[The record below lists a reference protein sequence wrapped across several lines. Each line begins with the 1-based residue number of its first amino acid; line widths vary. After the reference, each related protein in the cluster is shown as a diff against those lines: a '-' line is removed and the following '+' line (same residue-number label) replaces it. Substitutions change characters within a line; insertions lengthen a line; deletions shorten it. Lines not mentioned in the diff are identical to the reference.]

1 MPLWIISNDLLL
13 SSLILLFVQVCCWT
27 PLVNFSVQLL
37 QSSTPQFLFDSFKIF
52 FLCWNYHFVYSSF
65 SWAHWASLWLLF
77 WIPCPVIHISY
88 FFCRISFYRFILFLC
103 LGHFP
108 LLLYILCHFVLVSA
122 HLKKQP
128 FLFLYVL
135 AFYRRRPSPISLP
148 RDSESF
154 SSLLCGYIFPGFVRE
169 DS

>member
-1 MPLWIISNDLLL
+1 MTVVLNSL
-13 SSLILLFVQVCCWT
+13 SGNSYIL
-27 PLVNFSVQLL
+27 
-37 QSSTPQFLFDSFKIF
+37 
-52 FLCWNYHFVYSSF
+52 
-65 SWAHWASLWLLF
+65 
-77 WIPCPVIHISY
+77 

-128 FLFLYVL
+128 LLFLYAL
-135 AFYRRRPSPISLP
+135 AFYRGRPSPISLP

-154 SSLLCGYIFPGFVRE
+154 SSLFCGCIFPGFVRE
-169 DS
+169 DSQLEEFAGCLFQEFIIPVPCGVCLLYPGSSESAAHCSALLSSQQPPGIWSPICALRQVRQQPLLRKAPLILP